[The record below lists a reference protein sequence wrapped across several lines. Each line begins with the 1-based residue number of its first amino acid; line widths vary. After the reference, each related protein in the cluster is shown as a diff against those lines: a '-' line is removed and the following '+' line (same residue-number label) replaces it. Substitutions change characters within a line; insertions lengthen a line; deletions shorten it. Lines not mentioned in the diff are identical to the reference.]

1 MYDLI
6 EKSDILV
13 RNLPG
18 AGYFKQE
25 KESLSMNSN
34 SKKMAVWDISCQIT
48 KGYIIIKV
56 SWYNGK
62 KI

>member
-25 KESLSMNSN
+25 KESSSMNAS
-34 SKKMAVWDISCQIT
+34 SKKDDHMGYKLS
-48 KGYIIIKV
+48 GYIWLYYYRSKLTQ
-56 SWYNGK
+56 W
-62 KI
+62 